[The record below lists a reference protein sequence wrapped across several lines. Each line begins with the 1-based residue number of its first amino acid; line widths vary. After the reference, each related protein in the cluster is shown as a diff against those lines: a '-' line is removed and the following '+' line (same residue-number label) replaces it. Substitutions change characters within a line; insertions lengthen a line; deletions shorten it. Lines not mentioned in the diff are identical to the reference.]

1 MKQKTTNEMKSFL
14 LTQMSDDELG
24 TLINNI
30 RKFDINPAMT
40 TFGVSLICIIKE
52 CMNKRRL
59 ETKNEKIIGIQD
71 LVIKKICSVNDISF

>member
-30 RKFDINPAMT
+30 RKFDTNLAT
-40 TFGVSLICIIKE
+40 KTFGVGLIYIIKE

-59 ETKNEKIIGIQD
+59 ETKNETIIWIQD
-71 LVIKKICSVNDISF
+71 LVIKKVNSLNDKSF